1 MVGLRTLLILTC
13 AITTLPSWARA
24 ETACPQAAPVPG
36 AAAASAPATRLSGTI
51 VTIDGPRL
59 TIKTRTGAEV
69 MVYAGP
75 ALEVQRSAV
84 LVVGRSVDI
93 LGTLAGPN
101 GLVSA
106 DVIRPA
112 KNSPAAWEPDC
123 PPAS

>member
-13 AITTLPSWARA
+13 AFTTLASWARA
-24 ETACPQAAPVPG
+24 DTACPQAAPVSG
-36 AAAASAPATRLSGTI
+36 AAAASAPPTRLTGTI

-59 TIKTRTGAEV
+59 TIKTRTGTEV

-75 ALEVQRSAV
+75 ALDAGRSAV

-93 LGTLAGPN
+93 LGTLGGPN
-101 GLVSA
+101 GLVNA

-112 KNSPAAWEPDC
+112 KNNPAAWPPDC